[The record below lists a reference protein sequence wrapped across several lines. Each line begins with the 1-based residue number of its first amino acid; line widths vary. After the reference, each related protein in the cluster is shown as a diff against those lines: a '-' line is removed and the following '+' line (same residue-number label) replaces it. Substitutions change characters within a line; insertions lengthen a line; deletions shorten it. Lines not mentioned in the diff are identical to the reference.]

1 MSQKTGQGVRKL
13 NKIRQIIFNIS
24 QFFQS
29 LSNFSTYSESKKEL
43 DSSLV
48 KIFEKLSDISAD
60 MNNVKEKIENY
71 KTDLDSIHAEIEK
84 VKEGLQIELF
94 GSLQALHTRL
104 TERGWASIE
113 EKQDA
118 KRYYEQIHKLGKDGW
133 SERYYTEIL
142 ALADDRNSYY
152 KNLK

>member
-1 MSQKTGQGVRKL
+1 
-13 NKIRQIIFNIS
+13 
-24 QFFQS
+24 
-29 LSNFSTYSESKKEL
+29 
-43 DSSLV
+43 
-48 KIFEKLSDISAD
+48 

-71 KTDLDSIHAEIEK
+71 KADLDSIHAEIEK